1 MPAYHSVRRSV
12 PECVFRVAVI
22 GAGNVGA
29 TAAYALLLDGTPTHL
44 HLLDVN
50 RDRAEGVILDME
62 HSLPLLNNVEL
73 SAGDDF
79 AAIADAN
86 VVVVTAGAR
95 QLQGETRLD
104 LLEKNRAVF
113 RQIIPRIAAAAP
125 QAILIIVTN
134 PVDVLTQFALELS
147 GFPESRVFGTGTML
161 DTMRFRYHLAQKAKV
176 SPHSINSFILGEH
189 GDGSFPLLS
198 SARIAGTP
206 LLKWPGLTA
215 KVIDRAYKDTQQ
227 AAYKI
232 INDIGFT
239 CYSIATVITKIVSHI
254 FEDARE
260 AVPLSVSLDRYYSR
274 KRVSLSVPCLLGRQG
289 VIRQIKSDLSRA
301 EWQKL
306 EKAAEMM
313 NSLRVRV

>member
-1 MPAYHSVRRSV
+1 MSFHLAGARSA
-12 PECVFRVAVI
+12 PECIFKVGVI

-29 TAAYALLLDGTPTHL
+29 TATYALLLDGTPTHL

-50 RDRAEGVILDME
+50 RERAAGVILDME

-79 AAIADAN
+79 AALAGAN
-86 VVVVTAGAR
+86 VVIVTAGAK
-95 QLQGETRLD
+95 QAEGETRLD

-113 RQIIPRIAAAAP
+113 RQIIPRLAAVAP
-125 QAILIIVTN
+125 DAILIIVTN

-147 GFPESRVFGTGTML
+147 GFSANRVFGTGTML
-161 DTMRFRYHLAQKAKV
+161 DTMRFRYHIAQKANV
-176 SPHSINSFILGEH
+176 SPHSVHSFILGEH

-198 SARIAGTP
+198 AAQIAGTP
-206 LLKWPGLTA
+206 LLKWPGLNA
-215 KVIDRAYKDTQQ
+215 KVVAEAYKDTQQ
-227 AAYKI
+227 AAYRI

-239 CYSIATVITKIVSHI
+239 CYSISTVIVKIVSHI

-260 AVPLSVSLDRYYSR
+260 VVPLSVSLDRYYSR

-289 VIRQIKSDLSRA
+289 VIRQIKLDLSRS
-301 EWQKL
+301 ERQKL

-313 NSLRVRV
+313 STLRLRT